1 MTGPF
6 KPGDRVRL
14 RELPSWVDRLPEPS
28 QAVFRFCVGRVYPV
42 QEIDPHGLLVLD
54 VHRDIDRRLGGTL
67 NDIRVE
73 PEWVE
78 SA

>member
-1 MTGPF
+1 MTRTF

-14 RELPSWVDRLPEPS
+14 RALPTWVDALPEAS
-28 QAVFRFCVGRVYPV
+28 KAVFRFCVGRTYPV
-42 QEIDPHGLLVLD
+42 QEITSDGLLVLD
-54 VHRDIDRRLGGTL
+54 VHRDVDRRFGGEF